1 MLKLVVLN
9 KEVQV
14 SHITVEDFIHLEQ
27 LPSIMLLKSIKS
39 VYLYCYIPLPEELR
53 KLIMSIREYE
63 DTEWPSS
70 GQSGCVR
77 LSHITQNTQTAG
89 GFLCGLCVATA
100 AGETPAG
107 PLCLEKSK

>member
-1 MLKLVVLN
+1 MLKLAVLN

-14 SHITVEDFIHLEQ
+14 SHITVEDFVHLEQ

-39 VYLYCYIPLPEELR
+39 VYLYCYFPLPEELR

-77 LSHITQNTQTAG
+77 LSHHPEHADSRR
-89 GFLCGLCVATA
+89 L
-100 AGETPAG
+100 
-107 PLCLEKSK
+107 PLWPVCSNCSW